1 MAYLEFDEFPDLI
14 KYSTTIGNGT
24 LLKEEYTTFE
34 EYTLLKDIE
43 HFLYLTQSYF
53 SDNTP
58 NQILHMMSTL
68 QLFRKHSTLLLV
80 NILPYMIS
88 WEDLICWEYHLDNP
102 NMSVNPKIFQS
113 TLILPPMYSGEML
126 HHMHD
131 SGEANNSSV
140 CHTSHTTCPSVCQ
153 SCQLSIC
160 HTTNTTCPSI
170 CQSVILPI

>member
-1 MAYLEFDEFPDLI
+1 MLCTLFPLPVHLDDQCGEFLESWMAYLEFDEFPDLI

-53 SDNTP
+53 SDDTP

-68 QLFRKHSTLLLV
+68 QLFRKHATLLLV

-88 WEDLICWEYHLDNP
+88 WEDLIC
-102 NMSVNPKIFQS
+102 
-113 TLILPPMYSGEML
+113 
-126 HHMHD
+126 
-131 SGEANNSSV
+131 
-140 CHTSHTTCPSVCQ
+140 
-153 SCQLSIC
+153 
-160 HTTNTTCPSI
+160 
-170 CQSVILPI
+170 